1 MKTLKPPIIILL
13 CIMVLLTSCTTTPS
27 EVTGPSEATGTR
39 PVFREDA
46 SPTEQYLRLFND
58 FNAYSGSAALGISG
72 PMADKDKAIGTATF
86 DALRYLTF
94 NRGLAMEVRY
104 SKTIDTDRSLIR
116 FGTVSGGGTSDALL
130 EECAQDVEIRNITW
144 YGGRIGMAVF
154 ALLPGMDKAVVP
166 SNWRTVTPVMEGWN
180 LAVGTYPSTG
190 HSMREAM
197 EGAVYR
203 SAKRLLDV
211 DGRSVNVDVT
221 LEGTDTDSYRND
233 TFQISGNRFNSFTV
247 FAFDYDPSTGY
258 VYALTGSKNKQE
270 K

>member
-1 MKTLKPPIIILL
+1 MKTSLSLSILLL
-13 CIMVLLTSCTTTPS
+13 CITVLLTSCTTTTS
-27 EVTGPSEATGTR
+27 EVAGTH

-46 SPTEQYLRLFND
+46 APTEQYLRLFSD
-58 FNAYSGSAALGISG
+58 FNAYCGSAVLGISG

-86 DALRYLTF
+86 NALRYLTF

-130 EECAQDVEIRNITW
+130 EECAYDVEIRNITW
-144 YGGRIGMAVF
+144 YGGRIGVAVF
-154 ALLPGMDKAVVP
+154 ALIPGMDKANVP

-180 LAVGTYPSTG
+180 LSVGTYPSSG
-190 HSMREAM
+190 HSMREAI

-203 SAKRLLDV
+203 SAKGLLDV
-211 DGRSVNVDVT
+211 DERSVNVDVT

-233 TFQISGNRFNSFTV
+233 TFQISGNKFNSFTV

-258 VYALTGSKNKQE
+258 VYALTGSRKK
-270 K
+270 

>member
-1 MKTLKPPIIILL
+1 M
-13 CIMVLLTSCTTTPS
+13 
-27 EVTGPSEATGTR
+27 
-39 PVFREDA
+39 FREDA

-154 ALLPGMDKAVVP
+154 ALLPGMDQADVP
-166 SNWRTVTPVMEGWN
+166 SNWRNSTPVMEGWN